1 MIIEFQYF
9 FHCPVLWTE

>member
-9 FHCPVLWTE
+9 PSYRLPGRY